1 MDPMINANRYEAIK
15 ADLASAGIN
24 HFDCYEGNGC
34 IMVTY
39 GRVVAYYHFRGDTIV
54 NVVFD

>member
-1 MDPMINANRYEAIK
+1 MMNTNRYEAIK